1 MNAGRGTCAPDI
13 WIRNHDNPGFQPRNS
28 RSAKNYVL
36 NKCATMHCQAQSNLS
51 RCRAQQRCADAAR
64 WQFAS
69 SAGQQGQHSSQIRP
83 DLRVGAPALAAGTSL
98 PDVGLCDVEPLTAR
112 ARGRKGLRARAR
124 SGRAVHELAGVEELG
139 LRGHSWFKRHKGP
152 RGCSSCVSVVLRA
165 LPAYNQGVLY
175 CLKHGPSHEQAL
187 KIGRPSSPRGHSG
200 CRQCTSQLSSPG
212 GPLATRCW
220 VCLSLAL
227 APVSVGLASSAAHWR
242 SRIAGQSR
250 AAHSC
255 NALSAGWA
263 AAADLPCW
271 RPWACTGHD
280 ITRGQSCPASQPGAG
295 IGARLST
302 GYG

>member
-98 PDVGLCDVEPLTAR
+98 PDVGLCDVEPLT
-112 ARGRKGLRARAR
+112 
-124 SGRAVHELAGVEELG
+124 
-139 LRGHSWFKRHKGP
+139 
-152 RGCSSCVSVVLRA
+152 
-165 LPAYNQGVLY
+165 
-175 CLKHGPSHEQAL
+175 
-187 KIGRPSSPRGHSG
+187 RGHSG